1 MGKRGSWFA
10 AIKRIFVASS
20 KEKPASDTREK
31 ELKGKKKKGPGQL
44 KYGERKS
51 FKIPLFREPS
61 SIEKIL
67 GDAERENNI
76 LLQPPTPPEQP
87 QAPLIGPSQVASRS
101 NLSQRVSS
109 PTVVSPRAA
118 SPRAASPKVAS
129 PRAASPRVVS
139 PRSASQRAASPRAAS
154 PRAASPR
161 IASSRATSSRS
172 FNHQKEVIV
181 RPEPSIP
188 VQHASATKIQAA
200 FRGYM
205 ARRSFRALRGLV
217 RLQGVI
223 RGQNVKRQTMNA
235 SKYMHHSVR
244 MQSQIRSWRI
254 QRLENQ
260 ARNQGQYKN
269 DKEAESTCSKWSLAS
284 EARNQ
289 EYWDD
294 TAHTKEEREVRLQRK
309 AEAAIKRERAMAY
322 AYSHQLSRGNPR
334 TAQTSL
340 ADVQSGVFPWWWNW
354 IERQLPLSN
363 PAENQSMKSFRLTP
377 PRRNSELKTSPRI
390 LSSNHK
396 LQTVGSDNFDAATPR
411 STRSM
416 MVMSSKQGRA
426 TPTRTP
432 RASGPSMSKYSIP
445 RASEPVSPFALSMR
459 DDESLTSCPPFSVPN
474 YMTPTVSARAKSRAS
489 SNPKERRPG
498 TPGSESSR
506 RLSYPLTPGAG
517 STFAWNKG
525 IGSQNA
531 SNNIHHDRESVGN
544 MSMDS
549 TASSVVG
556 RKPFNR
562 FV

>member
-20 KEKPASDTREK
+20 KEKPTNDTREK
-31 ELKGKKKKGPGQL
+31 ESKGKKKKGPGQL
-44 KYGERKS
+44 KNGERKS

-67 GDAERENNI
+67 GDAEREHNI
-76 LLQPPTPPEQP
+76 LFRPPTPPEQP
-87 QAPLIGPSQVASRS
+87 QTPLIVPSLVASTS
-101 NLSQRVSS
+101 NLSQRVAS
-109 PTVVSPRAA
+109 PRVVSPRAT
-118 SPRAASPKVAS
+118 SPRASSPEVAS

-139 PRSASQRAASPRAAS
+139 PRSASQRFASPRAAS
-154 PRAASPR
+154 PRATSPR
-161 IASSRATSSRS
+161 VASSRGTSSRS
-172 FNHQKEVIV
+172 LNHQKEVIV
-181 RPEPSIP
+181 RPEPSITF
-188 VQHASATKIQAA
+188 QHASATRIQAA

-223 RGQNVKRQTMNA
+223 RGQNVRRQTTNA
-235 SKYMHHSVR
+235 SKYMHLSVR
-244 MQSQIRSWRI
+244 VQSQIRSWRI

-260 ARNQGQYKN
+260 ARNQAQYKN
-269 DKEAESTCSKWSLAS
+269 DKEVESTCGKWSLAS
-284 EARNQ
+284 EAGNR

-294 TAHTKEEREVRLQRK
+294 TAHTKEEREARLQRK
-309 AEAAIKRERAMAY
+309 AEAAIKRERARAY
-322 AYSHQLSRGNPR
+322 AYSHQLSRANPR

-340 ADVQSGVFPWWWNW
+340 ADIQSGVFPWWWNW

-363 PAENQSMKSFRLTP
+363 PAENQSVKSFRLTP
-377 PRRNSELKTSPRI
+377 PRRNSELKPSPRI
-390 LSSNHK
+390 LSINHK
-396 LQTVGSDNFDAATPR
+396 LQTFGSDNFDASTPR
-411 STRSM
+411 SSRSM
-416 MVMSSKQGRA
+416 MVMSSKRGRV

-432 RASGPSMSKYSIP
+432 RASSPSISQYSIP
-445 RASEPVSPFALSMR
+445 RAGEPVSPFGLPMR
-459 DDESLTSCPPFSVPN
+459 DDESLTSCPPFLVPN
-474 YMTPTVSARAKSRAS
+474 YMTPTVSARAKARAS

-498 TPGSESSR
+498 TPSSESSR
-506 RLSYPLTPGAG
+506 RLSYPLTRGIG

-531 SNNIHHDRESVGN
+531 SSNDHHDRQSVGN
-544 MSMDS
+544 MSVDS